1 MMQLALCHSEYLTLP
16 PTSHAVA
23 SPAPYSPH
31 AACTHSTPHAPCPSP
46 SPFAF
51 AIQGVRALPS
61 FHFWKGSKQV
71 DSISGAKA
79 QTLQD
84 AIETHMN

>member
-1 MMQLALCHSEYLTLP
+1 M
-16 PTSHAVA
+16 
-23 SPAPYSPH
+23 PH
-31 AACTHSTPHAPCPSP
+31 AHSP

>member
-1 MMQLALCHSEYLTLP
+1 MSAHSFCIARYDG
-16 PTSHAVA
+16 
-23 SPAPYSPH
+23 
-31 AACTHSTPHAPCPSP
+31 
-46 SPFAF
+46 PFACF
-51 AIQGVRALPS
+51 PFSPRDPFQLPSLVAILTRATPAVFLFFIQGVRALPS